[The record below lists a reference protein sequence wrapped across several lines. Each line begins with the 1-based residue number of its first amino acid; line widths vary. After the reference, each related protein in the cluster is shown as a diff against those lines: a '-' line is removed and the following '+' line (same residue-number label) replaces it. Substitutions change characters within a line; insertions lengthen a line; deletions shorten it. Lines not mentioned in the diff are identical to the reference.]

1 MTKIAILGSGVMG
14 SALTFPLS
22 DNGHDIRLVGTHLD
36 QDIIDTIRTTGV
48 HPGLKRKLP
57 ESVHPYQ
64 ITEIEK
70 AFKGVEIIVSGVNS
84 LGVQWAGQRIARLL
98 EPDMLVIAIA
108 KGMAASE
115 SGDLR
120 ILPDVLADQVPPEL
134 RSRIPWAAIGGPSI
148 AGEVAARRDTCVVF
162 TGREQA
168 ALDRLAATFRTGWYH
183 VWTSTDLVGVEVS
196 AAMKNCYAVGVG
208 FAEGVLDR
216 LGQTEDPDR
225 NHNYEAAL
233 FAQGTVETGQMVR
246 LLGGRPETA
255 QGLAGVGD
263 MFVTSTGGR
272 NVRVGRLVGGGL
284 HFSDARARMGSI
296 TLEGAAAI
304 QAIGGA
310 LPKLTDRGIIEP
322 EDFPLMRHLH
332 AVVGQDQP
340 PRIPWSAFFGSK
352 AWAGVVAAAGVDELS

>member
-1 MTKIAILGSGVMG
+1 MTNVAILGSGVMG

-22 DNGHDIRLVGTHLD
+22 DNGHDVRLVGTHLD
-36 QDIIDTIRTTGV
+36 REIIDSIRATGV
-48 HPGLKRKLP
+48 HPGLERKLP
-57 ESVHPYQ
+57 ESVRPFHVE
-64 ITEIEK
+64 EIAA
-70 AFKGVEIIVSGVNS
+70 AFDGVELIVSGVNS
-84 LGVQWAGQRIARLL
+84 FGVRWAGQRIATLL
-98 EPDMLVIAIA
+98 EPGMLVIAIA

-115 SGDLR
+115 NGDLR
-120 ILPDVLADQVPPEL
+120 ILPDVLAEQVAPEL

-168 ALDRLAATFRTGWYH
+168 ALNRLAATFRTGWYH

-216 LGQTEDPDR
+216 LGQADSPDR

-233 FAQGTVETGQMVR
+233 FAQGAVETSQMVR
-246 LLGGRPETA
+246 LLGGRPETPS
-255 QGLAGVGD
+255 GLAGVGD
-263 MFVTSTGGR
+263 MFVTATGGR
-272 NVRVGRLVGGGL
+272 NLRVGRLVGGGL

-304 QAIGGA
+304 RAIGGA
-310 LPKLTDRGIIEP
+310 LPKLTDRGIIGP

-332 AVVGQDQP
+332 AVVGQDRP
-340 PRIPWSAFFGSK
+340 PRIPWSAFFGSE
-352 AWAGVVAAAGVDELS
+352 AWAGAVAAGVDESS